1 MNSTFFTSSISQ
13 PLLSLYPCKV
23 FNAQITDS
31 ASPPTSSNLCEICQ
45 KDEKMFLL
53 RCITCNLSVH
63 CHCYMVETYQDPW
76 QCQGCLNKLALNE
89 QVECKTCG
97 QSKGALRLYPKGW
110 FHVICKKWPSHRF
123 VSEGICGICKK
134 NSGKFVNCEVCW
146 EAFHPFCGFL
156 NGLRNVAGRISC
168 DEHFGFENIK
178 DDFGN
183 DLKVDKNERLE
194 DNGDE
199 PKKKRKIEDFFDLSV
214 LKSDRGVKEEKELNE
229 VNKTEVH
236 VEDTELNKINEK
248 KEMKSIKT
256 KPPVVVN
263 ESSKVKQGKVFKGLM
278 ELRSSRNKVTND
290 PKLKPNIQNSIES
303 TEKSTQQ
310 LKTVKDSK
318 PKPKDKDKDKESS
331 SKEREKNEDSKL
343 NDKKND
349 KKTQTYCLN
358 QNIAKTLKVKAK
370 GTIDEI
376 HQRIEDYLFLNCD
389 VISKGYRLSK
399 NLQKVFGVK
408 EIPYKDVRD
417 VLIRFCSVTS

>member
-1 MNSTFFTSSISQ
+1 MNSTFFTSSISH

-23 FNAQITDS
+23 FNPQTPDS
-31 ASPPTSSNLCEICQ
+31 PGPAASNNLCEICQ

-63 CHCYMVETYQDPW
+63 SHCYMVEAYQDPW
-76 QCQGCLNKLALNE
+76 QCQGCLNKVALNE

-110 FHVICKKWPSHRF
+110 FHVICKKWPSHKF
-123 VSEGICGICKK
+123 VSEGICWICKK

-183 DLKVDKNERLE
+183 DLKVDKNERAGE
-194 DNGDE
+194 NGDE
-199 PKKKRKIEDFFDLSV
+199 PKKKRKIEDFFELSV
-214 LKSDRGVKEEKELNE
+214 LKIDKEIKEEKELNE
-229 VNKTEVH
+229 INKPEIH
-236 VEDTELNKINEK
+236 VEDTELNKIIEK
-248 KEMKSIKT
+248 KETKPKSPKT
-256 KPPVVVN
+256 KSPTIIN
-263 ESSKVKQGKVFKGLM
+263 ESNKSKQGKVFKGLM
-278 ELRSSRNKVTND
+278 ELRSSRNKVADD
-290 PKLKPNIQNSIES
+290 PKLKPAIQSSIET
-303 TEKSTQQ
+303 TEVSIQESK
-310 LKTVKDSK
+310 VIKDSK
-318 PKPKDKDKDKESS
+318 PKVKKEESS
-331 SKEREKNEDSKL
+331 SKEREKNEGIKL
-343 NDKKND
+343 NDKKPD
-349 KKTQTYCLN
+349 KKAQIYCLN

-370 GTIDEI
+370 GTIEEI

-399 NLQKVFGVK
+399 NMQKVFGVK